1 MSSCHHLDVLVLLGR
16 RVPDRAGAAVDLIS
30 LVVGEAAD
38 GDVLHLLD
46 HSGARLEIGLRP
58 TAFGVMIV

>member
-1 MSSCHHLDVLVLLGR
+1 M
-16 RVPDRAGAAVDLIS
+16 PDRAGAAVDLIS